1 MNTNDSKKTEILG
14 ASLINH
20 KLFADDRGSF
30 YESMNLST
38 LNNFNVPELTQTS
51 ISRSKYGV
59 LRGMHYQVEEPLIQ
73 FVSCIRGE
81 VVDLVVDLRKNSSTF
96 GKTIEVPL
104 KESSCQTLFLPQGVA
119 HGFLCVS
126 ERATMLYHICG
137 SYNKKFERGINYKSL
152 NFKLPFEP
160 KIINKRDSIWPIFN
174 EAEYL

>member
-1 MNTNDSKKTEILG
+1 MNTNDFKKTKILG
-14 ASLINH
+14 AFLINH
-20 KLFADDRGSF
+20 QLFSDDRGSF

-38 LNNFNVPELTQTS
+38 LNNFDVPELTQTS
-51 ISRSKYGV
+51 ISNSKQGV

-81 VVDLVVDLRKNSSTF
+81 VIDLAVDLRKNSSTF
-96 GKTIEVPL
+96 GKTIEIAL
-104 KESSCQTLFLPQGVA
+104 KESNCQTLFLPQGVA